1 VWPRRQRCN
10 QKSDDWAEWLLTP
23 PDHLGLPASRS
34 ALAPRLAC
42 VRLSAQSPAPRSR
55 CGRRLASRL
64 AGVALALG
72 AQLNAGLPP
81 ARSRRTHAALLL
93 RHSALDRTP
102 ARSSACRHRA
112 RPSARLR
119 SRLSACPRAPR
130 SRCGSRRSTGSWPAS
145 RLDCVALVL
154 RHSPS
159 CLNAGSPR
167 ARRRRACTRR
177 STAALRS
184 SAVRCALSAS
194 SSTAQLFASLRPRSP
209 RRGSRAAARA
219 PPPLDASP
227 LTLPPQRCMVTLTSL
242 CLVRSSACSQQPRFA
257 AAAHAASRLAPQLAP
272 PPPLDA
278 SPLSTSPPLGTSR
291 STGCGVAAPA
301 PNFKAGFCLSRRARV
316 ALALR
321 CEGTRRSTGSWPAS
335 RRSRSAHVPARVAL
349 VRRHSA
355 RDCTPARLARA
366 CAVSPTTWTQVV
378 RRAAA
383 RCAAPCTAAGQ
394 HAAALSAAA
403 RRVATR
409 AAAAR
414 AAAARAAVARRA
426 AGRAAAA
433 SRRRLA
439 RRSRSLGRR
448 HLTRRSSRLVALVRR
463 HSARGVALVRR
474 HSARD

>member
-1 VWPRRQRCN
+1 VCVCVWPRWQRCN

-278 SPLSTSPPLGTSR
+278 SPLSTSR

-366 CAVSPTTWTQVV
+366 CAVSPTTWTQVA

-383 RCAAPCTAAGQ
+383 RCAAPSTAAGQ

>member
-1 VWPRRQRCN
+1 
-10 QKSDDWAEWLLTP
+10 
-23 PDHLGLPASRS
+23 
-34 ALAPRLAC
+34 
-42 VRLSAQSPAPRSR
+42 
-55 CGRRLASRL
+55 
-64 AGVALALG
+64 
-72 AQLNAGLPP
+72 
-81 ARSRRTHAALLL
+81 
-93 RHSALDRTP
+93 
-102 ARSSACRHRA
+102 
-112 RPSARLR
+112 
-119 SRLSACPRAPR
+119 
-130 SRCGSRRSTGSWPAS
+130 
-145 RLDCVALVL
+145 
-154 RHSPS
+154 
-159 CLNAGSPR
+159 
-167 ARRRRACTRR
+167 
-177 STAALRS
+177 
-184 SAVRCALSAS
+184 
-194 SSTAQLFASLRPRSP
+194 
-209 RRGSRAAARA
+209 
-219 PPPLDASP
+219 
-227 LTLPPQRCMVTLTSL
+227 MVTLTSL

-366 CAVSPTTWTQVV
+366 CAVSPTTWTQVA

-383 RCAAPCTAAGQ
+383 RCAAPSTAAGQ